1 MFITKFTTKLTTKK
15 NYKNSD
21 QKKNQINRNSL
32 ENNEFF
38 LGFNFNKNRLV
49 KLIFIDIPI

>member
-21 QKKNQINRNSL
+21 QKKNQVNRNSL